1 MIQTKIKF
9 GGMMKIERIE
19 AFSDGVFAI
28 LITILVMKFNVP
40 SCQAG
45 SLKTAISQQW
55 PEFVAYLMTFSY
67 IGILWL
73 FHNDLFKDIKQTD
86 ARVNILNL
94 LSLFITTLLSYS
106 MSLLAASLV
115 SMNLDDLRFSI
126 IFYASLGL
134 GISLSYYLLYMYLS
148 KNTYLLKSSESS
160 SQFRTKQRYPLLSI
174 LVYSAAIIT
183 AVFSIKLALIF
194 LLVGITFH
202 YVAYWKVE
210 KRKKPVKHTQR
221 TSL

>member
-1 MIQTKIKF
+1 
-9 GGMMKIERIE
+9 MKIERIE

-28 LITILVMKFNVP
+28 LITILVMKFSVP
-40 SCQAG
+40 ACTAG
-45 SLKTAISQQW
+45 SLKAAISQQW
-55 PEFVAYLMTFSY
+55 PEFIAYLMTFSY

-73 FHNDLFKDIKQTD
+73 FHNDLFKDVKQTD

-148 KNTYLLKSSESS
+148 KNIYLLKSCESS
-160 SQFRTKQRYPLLSI
+160 RQFRTKQRYPLLSI
-174 LVYSAAIIT
+174 LVYSMAILSAI
-183 AVFSIKLALIF
+183 FSIRLGLIF
-194 LLVGITFH
+194 LFVGITFH
-202 YVAYWKVE
+202 YIAYWKVE
-210 KRKKPVKHTQR
+210 IKKKAKHH
-221 TSL
+221 